1 MRNLHSSVFTILF
14 LFLILLSACSSID
27 CPVENQVYT
36 VYHIY
41 NRAGEETTLEDT
53 LFVWT
58 PRADG
63 TDTLLIGSATSRK
76 SIQLPI
82 SYNNN
87 EDLFVFYICDT
98 LQQVTL
104 DTVWVSKADTPHF
117 ESVDCKATYFHEIL
131 GVRSTHDGIDT
142 VIINNPHVHY
152 DPSQEHFHIIFKSRY

>member
-1 MRNLHSSVFTILF
+1 MRRCLY
-14 LFLILLSACSSID
+14 ILLLCALIVGCSSID

-76 SIQLPI
+76 SI
-82 SYNNN
+82 
-87 EDLFVFYICDT
+87 
-98 LQQVTL
+98 
-104 DTVWVSKADTPHF
+104 AR
-117 ESVDCKATYFHEIL
+117 A
-131 GVRSTHDGIDT
+131 
-142 VIINNPHVHY
+142 
-152 DPSQEHFHIIFKSRY
+152 